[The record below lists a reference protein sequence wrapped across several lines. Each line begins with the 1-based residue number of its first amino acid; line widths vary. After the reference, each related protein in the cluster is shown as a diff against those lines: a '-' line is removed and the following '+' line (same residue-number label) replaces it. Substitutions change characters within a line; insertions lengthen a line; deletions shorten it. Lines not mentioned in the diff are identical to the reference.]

1 MPLHCTGKD
10 YTILALT
17 IIVQAVANFASPI
30 GINRILLYA
39 LSLVFKAPSNLSFP
53 ISYLET
59 EGYRSD
65 IKPWFWIIWLFLGP
79 MTYTL
84 SYQCYMFVMSRTL
97 ARTEALVIE
106 LVFEHSLRIRLKT
119 ETSNDSLEVAS
130 AASAPPTSKDT
141 PAKDA
146 AVVTTAEMEGA
157 RIPNVD
163 STTSSEI
170 SQTSTVVTSKKPSAV
185 GSEASASKA
194 DQNGKAKAKSNP
206 EKVENKS
213 GKDANF
219 IGRLNNLVTTDL
231 QNIVRA
237 KDFLILCEHL
247 HSCDLFRL
255 LTKISVL
262 YIPITITLCI
272 VFLFQVLGWR
282 CVGATI
288 EVDVYLI
295 TLSKCSCRFYHD
307 HCPDATTWLCC
318 YKTADSTKSQNES
331 RESAFTTHLWCDIVI
346 RCP

>member
-1 MPLHCTGKD
+1 M
-10 YTILALT
+10 I
-17 IIVQAVANFASPI
+17 
-30 GINRILLYA
+30 
-39 LSLVFKAPSNLSFP
+39 
-53 ISYLET
+53 
-59 EGYRSD
+59 
-65 IKPWFWIIWLFLGP
+65 
-79 MTYTL
+79 YTL
-84 SYQCYMFVMSRTL
+84 SYQFYMFVVSRTL
-97 ARTEALVIE
+97 ARAEALVTE
-106 LVFEHSLRIRLKT
+106 LVFEHSLRIRLKA
-119 ETSNDSLEVAS
+119 ETSNDALEVAS
-130 AASAPPTSKDT
+130 AASAPPTSKDA

-146 AVVTTAEMEGA
+146 ATVTTPEMEGA

-247 HSCDLFRL
+247 HSYDLFHL

-262 YIPITITLCI
+262 YIPITITLCM

-282 CVGATI
+282 CVDATI
-288 EVDVYLI
+288 DIDVCLI
-295 TLSKCSCRFYHD
+295 TLSKCFCRFHHD
-307 HCPDATTWLCC
+307 HCPDTTTWLCG

-331 RESAFTTHLWCDIVI
+331 RESTFTNYFWCYILI

>member
-1 MPLHCTGKD
+1 
-10 YTILALT
+10 
-17 IIVQAVANFASPI
+17 
-30 GINRILLYA
+30 
-39 LSLVFKAPSNLSFP
+39 
-53 ISYLET
+53 
-59 EGYRSD
+59 
-65 IKPWFWIIWLFLGP
+65 
-79 MTYTL
+79 MTYAL

-146 AVVTTAEMEGA
+146 AVVTTPEMEGA
-157 RIPNVD
+157 RIPNLD
-163 STTSSEI
+163 SVTSSEI
-170 SQTSTVVTSKKPSAV
+170 SQSSTVVASKEPSAV
-185 GSEASASKA
+185 GSEAAASKA
-194 DQNGKAKAKSNP
+194 NQNGKAKAKSNP
-206 EKVENKS
+206 AKVEKKS

-282 CVGATI
+282 CVDATI